1 MWVQKRSSAV
11 VWIVKLL
18 NLIEYKERRYQFRDL
33 LFSEGFCVFRQI
45 AGRLALN
52 TDDGAK

>member
-52 TDDGAK
+52 IDDGAK